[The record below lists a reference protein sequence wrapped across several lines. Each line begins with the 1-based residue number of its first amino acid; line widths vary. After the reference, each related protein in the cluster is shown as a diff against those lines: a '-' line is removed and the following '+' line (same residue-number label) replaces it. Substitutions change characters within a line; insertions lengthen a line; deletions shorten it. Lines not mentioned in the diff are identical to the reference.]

1 MRNVVLYLILCV
13 FVLQCRTALAEVR
26 YLVEIDGR
34 KSTQIGAENLI
45 AFQYGTSSMLD
56 RYLKPRWFEEDKK
69 SRKAIGIFYRLS
81 KTVLLDNVIDHLAI
95 LTQHEVFGHGS
106 RYREFG
112 YKNNSYSLSLFPPYG
127 NGNGYAI
134 SGGAHLK

>member
-1 MRNVVLYLILCV
+1 
-13 FVLQCRTALAEVR
+13 
-26 YLVEIDGR
+26 
-34 KSTQIGAENLI
+34 
-45 AFQYGTSSMLD
+45 MLD

-112 YKNNSYSLSLFPPYG
+112 YKNNSYSLSLFPPYQPVEELPF
-127 NGNGYAI
+127 N
-134 SGGAHLK
+134 AHKRKRRLECGSDKSR